1 MADQSKKEPMIGKE
15 NRPSPIDYDAPLS
28 GMKVRDLLGVLSAH
42 SSEQV
47 KAFPEQFKPEHFKP
61 EFYKPE
67 TFKPE
72 QFKPE
77 HFKPEFYKPETFK
90 PEHLKPEYVKPE
102 AFKELLKPEFSK
114 PVEKEFPSDPG
125 DIIQQ
130 VAERVVNVLKERGFV
145 K

>member
-77 HFKPEFYKPETFK
+77 FYKPETFK

>member
-72 QFKPE
+72 HLKPE
-77 HFKPEFYKPETFK
+77 HFKPEVY
-90 PEHLKPEYVKPE
+90 
-102 AFKELLKPEFSK
+102 KELLKPEFSK